1 MEDKGVD
8 SRRSNSKFIG
18 KKLGRRR
25 VKKREIVRG
34 VVSVRYGIMRK
45 RRVKK
50 GDERLEKRNDK
61 MR

>member
-1 MEDKGVD
+1 
-8 SRRSNSKFIG
+8 
-18 KKLGRRR
+18 LGRRR
-25 VKKREIVRG
+25 VKKREIIGG

-50 GDERLEKRNDK
+50 GEEMLEKSNDK